1 MTILNPLLWRIQ
13 KEVINIQFISQHF
26 EFIKKSAELKEL
38 KIAVLILDVLFVTE
52 KKNLRK
58 SILYITNIKSYT
70 CFIIWFIHIF
80 HFLSSYCICFEF

>member
-38 KIAVLILDVLFVTE
+38 KIAVLILDVFCEE
-52 KKNLRK
+52 K
-58 SILYITNIKSYT
+58 S
-70 CFIIWFIHIF
+70 
-80 HFLSSYCICFEF
+80 